1 VACHAVVTLWIG
13 TYLAWS
19 AGPSPAPPETREPTA
34 RLRPVPDPPQAET
47 ARAEP
52 VMPEPAPTP
61 AAKPRPVAR
70 ADIRAGARLLD
81 ANGTFPA
88 LTSSYEDFGAFRDYA
103 RAMTD
108 LGARFVIVRSREI
121 VGAIDPESGAIGDA
135 ALDKPFSP
143 RARDYT
149 GEPGLA
155 ALTRAARSRFGSDA
169 IVMMLVP
176 RDLDAGLFGGI
187 ARALSERGERHQ
199 DYREFRGRYRR
210 MPGGG
215 VGLHIDAAVRSDGSD
230 AGMDLLFDLSAIAG
244 RAGASA

>member
-1 VACHAVVTLWIG
+1 MLLWIG
-13 TYLAWS
+13 AYLAWS
-19 AGPSPAPPETREPTA
+19 VGPSSPEPQEAREPTA
-34 RLRPVPDPPQAET
+34 RLRPVPDPPRAET

-52 VMPEPAPTP
+52 VVSKPEPTP
-61 AAKPRPVAR
+61 AAAVPRPVAR
-70 ADIRAGARLLD
+70 ADIDAGAELLD

-88 LTSSYEDFGAFRDYA
+88 LSSSYEDFGAFRDYA

-108 LGARFVIVRSREI
+108 LGAHFVIVRSREI
-121 VGAIDPESGAIGDA
+121 VGAIDPESGVIGDA
-135 ALDKPFSP
+135 ALDRSFSP

-155 ALTRAARSRFGSDA
+155 ALARAARSRFGSDA

-210 MPGGG
+210 LPGGG

-230 AGMDLLFDLSAIAG
+230 AGIDLLFDLSAIAG